1 MSSAQLQTLTTNFNS
16 LLNEYQTTYNE
27 FIANINSE
35 EKSVYYSNKLQ
46 KLNQQLLDINTE
58 INNTMN
64 ESYGSYVKNVDKS
77 KVQENALLQNYTVL
91 EAEKQKINNLVAQFQ
106 TLNSAQEN
114 GEVKVTMNYY
124 NYIILLL
131 IVILLGFLFIKFT
144 VSSDQSGGNNNYTI
158 SKLLPF

>member
-77 KVQENALLQNYTVL
+77 KAQENALLQNYTVL

-144 VSSDQSGGNNNYTI
+144 VSSDQYGGNNNYTI
-158 SKLLPF
+158 SKILPF